1 MIVIGAV
8 AVSKTRDLAI
18 GGDAVEEP
26 SRRRAPDDDTSAA
39 QHEVDLHR
47 GDATRGSELEEEHVK
62 R

>member
-1 MIVIGAV
+1 
-8 AVSKTRDLAI
+8 
-18 GGDAVEEP
+18 VEEAP
-26 SRRRAPDDDTSAA
+26 ATAVAPDDDATAA